1 MNFIIEFTNESQGSL
16 IIVDNVFD
24 SQVEITNDKQL
35 PAEERIRLQEQKMD
49 ARRR

>member
-1 MNFIIEFTNESQGSL
+1 MNFIIEFTNESHGSL

-35 PAEERIRLQEQKMD
+35 PTEERIRLQEQKMD